1 MSLLPL
7 LRTPRCIDRF
17 MAKRHCRMDSR
28 SSTWNQQPVTQ
39 QVRSR
44 LCFVGSGCVSSKMHF
59 WVISSKRSQISK
71 SDSRRLFLNRKT
83 SKYQRQLP
91 KHQVVFFTSQA
102 PTHFQSHLVYPFF
115 RNAWNKP
122 MSIVG
127 KTVPNGKLSPKK
139 IVFQKALDTKH
150 IFRPR
155 TQDPGKEKKNYSSSD
170 PKQNV
175 PHRRLHNLF
184 ATKTTR
190 DKRKTNNVKER

>member
-1 MSLLPL
+1 
-7 LRTPRCIDRF
+7 

-28 SSTWNQQPVTQ
+28 SSTWNLQPVTQ

-44 LCFVGSGCVSSKMHF
+44 LCLVGSGCVSSQMHF

-127 KTVPNGKLSPKK
+127 KTVPNGKLISKKNCVPKK
-139 IVFQKALDTKH
+139 HWTLNTYF
-150 IFRPR
+150 
-155 TQDPGKEKKNYSSSD
+155 DPE
-170 PKQNV
+170 PK
-175 PHRRLHNLF
+175 
-184 ATKTTR
+184 TR
-190 DKRKTNNVKER
+190 ERKRKITVVQTPNRMCHIEDYIIVIRNKDN

>member
-1 MSLLPL
+1 
-7 LRTPRCIDRF
+7 

-28 SSTWNQQPVTQ
+28 SSTWNLQPVTQ

-44 LCFVGSGCVSSKMHF
+44 LCLVGSGCVSSKMHF

-115 RNAWNKP
+115 RNACFTNPCRLW
-122 MSIVG
+122 G
-127 KTVPNGKLSPKK
+127 KQCQMENWSPKK

-175 PHRRLHNLF
+175 PHRRLHYCHSQQRQLG
-184 ATKTTR
+184 
-190 DKRKTNNVKER
+190 TNGRQIMSKKDRHQHNF